1 MSRARR
7 RPAVD
12 AAILV
17 GLALGGFAMVLP
29 FLWMISTSLKSL
41 EEALRIPPTWIPEHP
56 RWGNYARLF
65 TPSLNIGRM
74 FLNSLQI
81 AGLSTLGALL
91 SCSMAA
97 FALARLR
104 FPGRNALFLAAL
116 ATLMIP
122 WQVTWI
128 PVFVLFTRV
137 FGWKDTLYP
146 LWVPA
151 FFGSG
156 FGIFLL
162 RQFFLGMPRDLED
175 AAVIDGSTPLG
186 IYWRIALPL
195 AKPALVTLG
204 IFTFLW
210 SWNDLLGPLIYVD
223 SLDRMP
229 LTAGLTF
236 LQGQSIGDWPLQMA
250 GALVATLPIVIIFLL
265 AQETF
270 VKGITLTG
278 LKG

>member
-1 MSRARR
+1 MRR
-7 RPAVD
+7 RQISD
-12 AAILV
+12 AGVWIALAIFGV
-17 GLALGGFAMVLP
+17 AMVLP
-29 FLWMISTSLKSL
+29 FVWMISTSLKTL
-41 EEALRIPPTWIPEHP
+41 EESLKIPPTWLPEDP
-56 RWGNYARLF
+56 QWGNFAELF
-65 TPSLNIGRM
+65 TSTLNIGRM
-74 FLNSLQI
+74 FLNSFHVAWLAMI
-81 AGLSTLGALL
+81 GAVI

-97 FALARLR
+97 FAIARLR
-104 FPGRNALFLAAL
+104 FPGRNLLFLIAL

-128 PVFVLFTRV
+128 PVYVLMTRV

-151 FFGSG
+151 FFANG

-162 RQFFLGMPRDLED
+162 RQFFMGLPRDLED
-175 AAVIDGSTPLG
+175 AARIDGCSPFG

-210 SWNDLLGPLIYVD
+210 SWNDLLGPLIYID
-223 SLDRMP
+223 SLDKMP

-236 LQGQSIGDWPLQMA
+236 LQGQYATDWPLQMA
-250 GALVATLPIVIIFLL
+250 GALLATLPIIVIFLV

-270 VKGITLTG
+270 VRGITMSG